1 MRERDLRPTKWLSC
15 QSGSEA
21 LQVRLRERN
30 IAGGNPFKALNVKR
44 VLSMG
49 VSRSMFGHDCEGVSV
64 QEVNRLSIDEL
75 S

>member
-1 MRERDLRPTKWLSC
+1 M
-15 QSGSEA
+15 
-21 LQVRLRERN
+21 RERN
-30 IAGGNPFKALNVKR
+30 ISGGNPFKALNVKR
-44 VLSMG
+44 VLSKG